1 MVSAIRAVTHT
12 QGAATFAGRI
22 SFSAL
27 MVALSVSTAQ
37 GSTQGTVSESRVS
50 VAPGGNASAGEIEY
64 SFDTALNKTSAR
76 FRTSLA
82 SGNFFSRLFSGSHD
96 VHALVAVYECGGRAC
111 VDPPDAVRLS
121 LISDEF
127 RQAPFGNRPSLGSV
141 AILVITVG
149 DTVVRFPLAIAQR
162 TELWSAPDVV
172 SHVAGPSRDDR
183 AAVNINALMTQVHIE
198 RTATAWIPICVFIA
212 LVNGKDVHGTVAGL
226 DFDFSEDVM
235 SGLREFAAE
244 ISPSAAARMINSCR
258 NR

>member
-37 GSTQGTVSESRVS
+37 GSTQGTVSESRVFAAS
-50 VAPGGNASAGEIEY
+50 GGNASAGEIEY

-127 RQAPFGNRPSLGSV
+127 RQAPFGDRPSLGSV
-141 AILVITVG
+141 RILVITVG

-162 TELWSAPDVV
+162 TELWSA
-172 SHVAGPSRDDR
+172 H
-183 AAVNINALMTQVHIE
+183 
-198 RTATAWIPICVFIA
+198 
-212 LVNGKDVHGTVAGL
+212 GKNVYGTVAGL
-226 DFDFSEDVM
+226 DFDFSENVM

-244 ISPSAAARMINSCR
+244 ISPSAAARTINSCR